1 MIITKEIY
9 KIELYTIKVIP
20 MAISAIYLLNTI
32 LSYCYIDLPILSWIG
47 GLSLLPWLFLYLS
60 SFVFRFCIYHRMF
73 LYYIAVCNILSYIDY
88 TWTLPISDRGLFLL
102 NIIIAGIFL
111 FVILY
116 LKLKLCK
123 HLRKS

>member
-9 KIELYTIKVIP
+9 KIELYTLKVIP
-20 MAISAIYLLNTI
+20 MVISAIYLLNTI
-32 LSYCYIDLPILSWIG
+32 LSYYYIDLPILSWIG

-73 LYYIAVCNILSYIDY
+73 LYYIVVCNILSYIDY

-116 LKLKLCK
+116 LKLKVCK
-123 HLRKS
+123 HSRKS

>member
-88 TWTLPISDRGLFLL
+88 TWALPISDRGLFLL

-111 FVILY
+111 FAILY
-116 LKLKLCK
+116 LKLKVCK

>member
-20 MAISAIYLLNTI
+20 IAISVIYLLNTI
-32 LSYCYIDLPILSWIG
+32 LFYCYIDLPILSWIG

-88 TWTLPISDRGLFLL
+88 TWTLPISNRGLFLL

-116 LKLKLCK
+116 LKLKVCK

>member
-9 KIELYTIKVIP
+9 KIELYTIKIIP
-20 MAISAIYLLNTI
+20 MAISVIYLLNTI

-60 SFVFRFCIYHRMF
+60 SFVFRLCIYHRMF

-116 LKLKLCK
+116 LKLKVCK

>member
-9 KIELYTIKVIP
+9 KIELYTIKIIP
-20 MAISAIYLLNTI
+20 MIISVIYLLNTI

-88 TWTLPISDRGLFLL
+88 TWILPISDRGLFLL

-116 LKLKLCK
+116 LKLKVCK

>member
-9 KIELYTIKVIP
+9 KIELYTLKVIP
-20 MAISAIYLLNTI
+20 MVISAIYLLNTI
-32 LSYCYIDLPILSWIG
+32 LSYYYIDLPILSWIG

-73 LYYIAVCNILSYIDY
+73 LYYIVACNILSYIDY

-102 NIIIAGIFL
+102 NTIIAGIFL

-116 LKLKLCK
+116 LKLKVCK
-123 HLRKS
+123 HSRKS

>member
-9 KIELYTIKVIP
+9 KIELCTIKIIP
-20 MAISAIYLLNTI
+20 MAISVIYLLNTI

-116 LKLKLCK
+116 LKLKVCK

>member
-9 KIELYTIKVIP
+9 KIELYTIKIIP
-20 MAISAIYLLNTI
+20 MAISVIYLLNTI

-102 NIIIAGIFL
+102 NIIVAGIFL

-116 LKLKLCK
+116 LQLKVCK
-123 HLRKS
+123 HSRKS

>member
-20 MAISAIYLLNTI
+20 MAISVIYLLNTI

-73 LYYIAVCNILSYIDY
+73 LYYIAMCNILSYIDY
-88 TWTLPISDRGLFLL
+88 TCTLPISDRGLFLL

-116 LKLKLCK
+116 LKLKVCK
-123 HLRKS
+123 HLRKF

>member
-1 MIITKEIY
+1 MTQDIY
-9 KIELYTIKVIP
+9 KIELFTIRVIP
-20 MAISAIYLLNTI
+20 MAIAAIYLLNAI

-60 SFVFRFCIYHRMF
+60 SFVFKFCIYHRMF
-73 LYYIAVCNILSYIDY
+73 LYYIAVCNIFSYIDY
-88 TWTLPISDRGLFLL
+88 TWGLPISDRGLFLL

-116 LKLKLCK
+116 LKLKVCR
-123 HLRKS
+123 HSRKS

>member
-20 MAISAIYLLNTI
+20 MIISVIYLLNTI

-88 TWTLPISDRGLFLL
+88 TWTLPISDRELFLL

-116 LKLKLCK
+116 LKLKVCK

>member
-1 MIITKEIY
+1 MIITKKIY

-20 MAISAIYLLNTI
+20 MIISAIYLLNTI

-116 LKLKLCK
+116 LKLKVCK
-123 HLRKS
+123 HSGKS

>member
-20 MAISAIYLLNTI
+20 IAISVIYLLNTI

-73 LYYIAVCNILSYIDY
+73 LYYIVVCNILSYIDY

-116 LKLKLCK
+116 LKLKVCK